1 MKNAAAELLRWNDGR
16 TGTQTRRVAVANE
29 KRTKLHV
36 VWALLS
42 FGSLIQI
49 AASTISFA
57 QVRPDTF
64 VAMSQITKEGHP
76 VKGTVEKIIVTV
88 GNLSNVPPPPD
99 VHYTALLRVFTSA
112 DQLVCQSNAYYGS
125 LPPGNSFKALQFQ
138 VAHPSPIAQLG
149 PAQSAQPKGPPIA
162 EVGPVLNH
170 VQYRILVNLIPTK
183 PCPQVDSNCNN
194 NMLNPTIQFSA
205 GGTPSCLKL
214 Q

>member
-1 MKNAAAELLRWNDGR
+1 MKEIASKLLRRSERGIVVR
-16 TGTQTRRVAVANE
+16 EAS
-29 KRTKLHV
+29 KRGFCIRATL
-36 VWALLS
+36 ALLLLS
-42 FGSLIQI
+42 GLILV
-49 AASTISFA
+49 ARPLFA
-57 QVRPDTF
+57 QVRPDTY
-64 VAMSQITKEGHP
+64 VSLSPVVKEGHA
-76 VKGTVEKIIVTV
+76 VKGTVEKVVMTV
-88 GNLSNVPPPPD
+88 GNLSNIPAPAD
-99 VHYTALLRVFTSA
+99 VHYTALMRVFSSA
-112 DQLVCQSNAYYGS
+112 NELVCQSNAYYGS